1 MSVAI
6 EALPSIPRR
15 HVVLGGALAA
25 VAAGAAVLTPRRHQG
40 FLRSA
45 SLVDMVPI
53 RVGPWADTGGEGLI
67 LPESQGSA
75 SIYDKVVTRSYVAR
89 DLPAVM
95 LLVAYGAAQGGLMQ
109 VHRPEVCFQSA
120 GFRIDGDRSASV
132 PLPGGAVIPAKV
144 FTARREQRVEQVL
157 YWTRISD
164 QFPISLFSQRTAML
178 QAGLRGV
185 VPDGLLVRMSVLG
198 GDLAGAQAILKT
210 FARCLVEAGGD
221 AGRSFYAAEIRRAD
235 G

>member
-6 EALPSIPRR
+6 EALPLVPRR
-15 HVVLGGALAA
+15 HVVLGGALTA
-25 VAAGAAVLTPRRHQG
+25 VAAGAAVLTPRRHLG

-45 SLVDMVPI
+45 SLVDMVPV

-89 DLPAVM
+89 NLPAVM

-120 GFRIDGDRSASV
+120 GFRIDGDNTASV
-132 PLPGGAVIPAKV
+132 PLPDGAVVPAKV
-144 FTARREQRVEQVL
+144 FTARREQRVERVL
-157 YWTRISD
+157 YWTRIAD
-164 QFPISLFSQRTAML
+164 RFPTSLFAQRTIML
-178 QAGLRGV
+178 QAGLQGL

-198 GDLAGAQAILKT
+198 GDWAEAQAILKT
-210 FARCLVEAGGD
+210 FARYLVQAGGD
-221 AGRSFYAAEIRRAD
+221 AGRSFYAAEFRRN

>member
-1 MSVAI
+1 MSVGI
-6 EALPSIPRR
+6 EAQLSTNRR
-15 HVVLGGALAA
+15 NVVLGSALAA

-45 SLVDMVPI
+45 SLVDMVPV

-67 LPESQGSA
+67 LPENQGSA

-120 GFRIDGDRSASV
+120 GFRIDGDRPASV
-132 PLPGGAVIPAKV
+132 PLLGGAVVPAKV
-144 FTARREQRVEQVL
+144 FTARREQRMEQVL
-157 YWTRISD
+157 YWTRIAN
-164 QFPISLFSQRTAML
+164 QFPTSLFAQRTTML
-178 QAGLRGV
+178 QAGLRGL
-185 VPDGLLVRMSVLG
+185 VPDGLLVRMSLLG
-198 GDLAGAQAILKT
+198 GDPARAQAILKT
-210 FARCLVEAGGD
+210 FARYLVQAGGN
-221 AGRSFYAAEIRRAD
+221 AGRSFYAAEFRRMD
-235 G
+235 D